1 MELYDL
7 RNDPG
12 EFTNLAGNPTYAAPL
27 KKLKTQL
34 ESKRDE
40 AGYSAE
46 RFGRKKK

>member
-12 EFTNLAGNPTYAAPL
+12 EFTNLARNPTYAAPL

-34 ESKRDE
+34 ETKRGE